1 MKQLRVIAV
10 ALIAGLLL
18 FGFVTPANADD
29 STGDPAAASESTTTT
44 TAAVPETTPAP
55 EVTEPEATETT
66 EPEAVAEE
74 PAAEAPAEE
83 PAAEDADTATA
94 SVKSTGQTRR
104 RPAANP
110 GTGTTPGGQ
119 QVTIIIDSPASG
131 EHFNPGDSVVVRGR
145 VAIGT
150 LGASVD
156 IVYTLDSSGSTSGDA
171 GDCTGD
177 GVSDTILAC
186 EQAGAIAI
194 NNQFVGLAGVQVGVV
209 DFNSGATVAQPFTN
223 PADPAVANAI
233 NGLVSGGGTN
243 FDAALQSTV
252 DLFNTSASGNRRI
265 NYFMSDGFGSLTE
278 GPGTPLQAAID
289 AGIQVN
295 TFSLGIGAANCTD
308 STSPL
313 LIIAQSTGGVC
324 TEVTD
329 VSQILAVVD
338 TLRPAGIDR
347 VEVSINGGPPVVAT
361 LDLLGNFEATVGSV
375 VLGEN
380 TIVATVYTDD
390 GGAVGT
396 SADVVVL
403 AGEETASGGEV
414 GGTSGRAGTLPVTG
428 SDSLPI
434 ALTGAALLLLGAA
447 LVVVTRKAQRA

>member
-10 ALIAGLLL
+10 AIIAGLLL

-29 STGDPAAASESTTTT
+29 STGDPAAVTESTTTT
-44 TAAVPETTPAP
+44 STAVPETTPAP
-55 EVTEPEATETT
+55 ETTDTTEATETT
-66 EPEAVAEE
+66 EPEAVVEE
-74 PAAEAPAEE
+74 PAAEAPADEPVVEE
-83 PAAEDADTATA
+83 DTATA

-110 GTGTTPGGQ
+110 GTGTTAGGQ
-119 QVTIIIDSPASG
+119 QVTIIIDEPVNGSQV
-131 EHFNPGDSVVVRGR
+131 NPGDPVVVRGR

-156 IVYTLDSSGSTSGDA
+156 IVYTLDVSGSTSGDA

-177 GVSDTILAC
+177 GVSDTILEC
-186 EQAGAIAI
+186 EKAGALAI
-194 NNQFVGLAGVQVGVV
+194 NNQLVGLTGVQVGVV
-209 DFNSGATVAQPFTN
+209 SFSSGANIEQGFTS
-223 PADPAVANAI
+223 PGDPAVANAI
-233 NGLVSGGGTN
+233 NGLVEGGGTN

-289 AGIQVN
+289 AGIQIN

-308 STSPL
+308 ADSPL

-338 TLRPAGIDR
+338 NLRPAGIDR
-347 VEVSINGGPPVVAT
+347 VEVSINGGPPVLAT
-361 LDLLGNFEATVGSV
+361 LDLLGNFEATVSGV

-380 TIVATVYTDD
+380 TIVATVFTDD
-390 GGAVGT
+390 GTSV
-396 SADVVVL
+396 SADVVVQ
-403 AGEETASGGEV
+403 AGETGEADGV
-414 GGTSGRAGTLPVTG
+414 GGARGRAGTLPVTG
-428 SDSLPI
+428 SNSVPM
-434 ALTGAALLLLGAA
+434 AVTGALLLLVGAA
-447 LVVVTRKAQRA
+447 FVAFARKAQRA

>member
-1 MKQLRVIAV
+1 MKQLRVIVV
-10 ALIAGLLL
+10 ALIAGLLM
-18 FGFVTPANADD
+18 FGFVAPANADG
-29 STGDPAAASESTTTT
+29 SSGDPAATPESTTTT
-44 TAAVPETTPAP
+44 TVAVPETTPPDTTA
-55 EVTEPEATETT
+55 TDATTETT

-74 PAAEAPAEE
+74 APAEE
-83 PAAEDADTATA
+83 PAEEAVVEDDVTAP

-110 GTGTTPGGQ
+110 GTGTTAGGQ
-119 QVTIIIDSPASG
+119 QVTIIIDEPVNGSQVN
-131 EHFNPGDSVVVRGR
+131 EGDSVVVRGR

-156 IVYTLDSSGSTSGDA
+156 IVYTLDTSGSTSGDA

-177 GVSDTILAC
+177 GVSDTILQC
-186 EQAGAIAI
+186 TQAGAIAI
-194 NNQFVGLAGVQVGVV
+194 NNQLVGLTGVQVGVV
-209 DFNSGATVAQPFTN
+209 EFNSGGSIVQGLTN
-223 PADPAVANAI
+223 PADPAVNNAI

-243 FDAALQSTV
+243 FDAALTSTV
-252 DLFNTSASGNRRI
+252 DLFNTSASGNRRV
-265 NYFMSDGFGSLTE
+265 NYFLSDGVGTLTE

-289 AGIQVN
+289 AGIVVN
-295 TFSLGIGAANCTD
+295 TFSLGIGAAPCEPG
-308 STSPL
+308 SPL
-313 LIIAQSTGGVC
+313 QIIADSTGGVC

-380 TIVATVYTDD
+380 SIVATVFTDD
-390 GGAVGT
+390 GTSV
-396 SADVVVL
+396 SADVVVQ
-403 AGEETASGGEV
+403 AGEVEPEDGV
-414 GGTSGRAGTLPVTG
+414 GGVRSQAGTLPVTG
-428 SDSLPI
+428 SDSLPM
-434 ALTGAALLLLGAA
+434 AVTGALLLLVGAA
-447 LVVVTRKAQRA
+447 LVLVARKVQQQA